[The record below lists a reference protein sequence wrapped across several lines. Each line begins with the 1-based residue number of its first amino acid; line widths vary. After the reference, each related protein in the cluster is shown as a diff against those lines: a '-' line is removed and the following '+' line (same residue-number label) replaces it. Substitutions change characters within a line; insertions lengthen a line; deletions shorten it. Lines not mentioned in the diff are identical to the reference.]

1 MRIEDRQVLF
11 EVGDRVRFP
20 TADGTLT
27 GTVEKLNP
35 VRARVRCGADV
46 WTVPYARLDHA
57 CRSRGE
63 ERAQRVARL
72 EGVATLT
79 RDLMDRNGLPD
90 WSFRFSS
97 ARQKLG
103 ECRAREKLI
112 VLSRTH
118 AAEGTPADVRDTIL
132 HEIAHALAGP
142 GAGHGPAWKAIA
154 RRLGARPASRAHES
168 DGARRAREAA
178 RTRFRLGDTVEFTGR
193 GEVRTGVIERMNP
206 KRARVR
212 SGDAVWFVPYPRLRP
227 GLPNASATRHT
238 CAGKPR
244 LTVQEPKVKE

>member
-1 MRIEDRQVLF
+1 MTLRIEDMQVLF

-35 VRARVRCGADV
+35 ARARVRCGADV
-46 WTVPYARLDHA
+46 WTVPYAGLDHA
-57 CRSRGE
+57 SGVPARERGE
-63 ERAQRVARL
+63 RAARL
-72 EGVATLT
+72 KDVAANA
-79 RDLMDRNGLPD
+79 RALMDRNGLHA
-90 WSFRFSS
+90 WSFRFGN

-103 ECRAREKLI
+103 ECRAKEKLI

-118 AAEGTPADVRDTIL
+118 ATQGAPDDVADTIL

-142 GAGHGPAWKAIA
+142 EAGHGPAWKAIA
-154 RRLGARPASRAHES
+154 RRLGATPASRAHES
-168 DGARRAREAA
+168 DAARRTREAA
-178 RTRFRLGDTVEFTGR
+178 RAGFRVGDSVEFTGR

-212 SGDAVWFVPYPRLRP
+212 SGDTVWFVPYPRLRP
-227 GLPNASATRHT
+227 VHSARS
-238 CAGKPR
+238 R
-244 LTVQEPKVKE
+244 E